1 MLWIGFLV
9 GSTHVITFPIKDYR
23 MSSWCFYFSVQLV
36 VSVGLFVL
44 LHSLRLSGH
53 ALDSSSQCLMNV
65 WKAGKMNRFYLFLN
79 FLSDISS
86 RLTFI
91 PLVLNGPELALI
103 PNSGWY
109 NVLTNLPFNFCSST
123 IWPTSPADSVSLQAE
138 GPIPPLLEGLK
149 GNQLWP
155 MRQLSMN
162 RLYP

>member
-9 GSTHVITFPIKDYR
+9 GSTHVITFPLKDYR
-23 MSSWCFYFSVQLV
+23 MSSWCFYLSVQLV
-36 VSVGLFVL
+36 VLVGWFVL

-65 WKAGKMNRFYLFLN
+65 PKTSKMNRFYLFLN

-103 PNSGWY
+103 PHSG
-109 NVLTNLPFNFCSST
+109 
-123 IWPTSPADSVSLQAE
+123 
-138 GPIPPLLEGLK
+138 
-149 GNQLWP
+149 
-155 MRQLSMN
+155 
-162 RLYP
+162 